1 MQIKYDSAHEAFRS
15 LSVAPKLSKRLAM
28 KRCRAIA
35 KVYGHKVVG
44 CKIETAI
51 HHLFGM
57 GGSLGLF
64 HKSVRV
70 AQVENSAKV
79 VFFSDVYHHET
90 DTLEAFE
97 YNCRNAGI
105 PVSCFEKVYP
115 RCNFGDGFKAPI
127 KAIANSGY
135 DEMYRGILSGFVV
148 G

>member
-28 KRCRAIA
+28 KRCRTIA

-51 HHLFGM
+51 HYLFRGD
-57 GGSLGLF
+57 LGLF

-90 DTLEAFE
+90 HTLEAFE
-97 YNCRNAGI
+97 YHCRNAGI

-115 RCNFGDGFKAPI
+115 GLNG
-127 KAIANSGY
+127 S
-135 DEMYRGILSGFVV
+135 L
-148 G
+148 